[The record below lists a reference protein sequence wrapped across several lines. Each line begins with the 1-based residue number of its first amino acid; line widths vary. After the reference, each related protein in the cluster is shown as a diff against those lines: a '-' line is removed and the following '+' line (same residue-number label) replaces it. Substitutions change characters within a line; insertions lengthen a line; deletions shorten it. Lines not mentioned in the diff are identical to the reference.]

1 MRARAYTHT
10 HTHTHTQKKMR
21 NNYFKIFFSE
31 MKNGS
36 LTILGSILLL
46 ELILHKESR
55 QNWSLRAWLMARI
68 LWW

>member
-1 MRARAYTHT
+1 
-10 HTHTHTQKKMR
+10 
-21 NNYFKIFFSE
+21 
-31 MKNGS
+31 MKNES
-36 LTILGSILLL
+36 LTILGSILPL

>member
-1 MRARAYTHT
+1 
-10 HTHTHTQKKMR
+10 
-21 NNYFKIFFSE
+21 

-36 LTILGSILLL
+36 LTILGSILPL

-55 QNWSLRAWLMARI
+55 QNWSLQAWSMARI